1 MPDNKTLNEEWQQR
15 IKRLFQRGSREVNI
29 TQSKSLWEIAST
41 SESIRLQ
48 WLDQI
53 LNEDKECKSVVSLLT
68 KP

>member
-1 MPDNKTLNEEWQQR
+1 MLDTKTLNEEWQER
-15 IKRLFQRGSREVNI
+15 IKWLFQRGSREVNI
-29 TQSKSLWEIAST
+29 TQSKRLRENAST

>member
-53 LNEDKECKSVVSLLT
+53 LN
-68 KP
+68 